1 MKKPTNIAASV
12 RARLLNRA
20 KADDRPLQ
28 EVLQYYA
35 MERFLY
41 RLSQSEHASRFV
53 LKGALMLQFWGGPV
67 TRSTKDIDLLGETT
81 TSVDDLVGVMRACCD
96 VEVED
101 DGIAFDAASMAGEEI
116 RLDAI
121 YDGVRVH
128 GLCTLAGARVTFQ
141 VDVGVG
147 DVITPGAVTVTYPT
161 LLDFDAPKL
170 LGYTPETVVAEKL
183 QAMVALDMANTR
195 LKDFLDIWVL
205 AQGRAFDGAVLA
217 EAIRATFER
226 RRTPLPETTLIA
238 LTPAFHS
245 AEAKQAQWT
254 AYTRKARVRGE
265 MPALDVV
272 AEHIAAFAMPVFAA
286 LVARETVT
294 ARWPAAGPWS
304 D

>member
-1 MKKPTNIAASV
+1 VKKKPTNIGASV
-12 RARLLNRA
+12 RARLLNLA
-20 KADDRPLQ
+20 KADDRPFQ

-41 RLSQSEHASRFV
+41 RLSRSEHAGRFV

-81 TSVDDLVGVMRACCD
+81 ISVDDLVALMRACCD

-101 DGIAFDAASMAGEEI
+101 DGITFDAESMTGEEI

-121 YDGVRVH
+121 YDGVRVR
-128 GLCTLAGARVTFQ
+128 GLATLAGARATFQ
-141 VDVGVG
+141 VDVGFG
-147 DVITPGAVTVTYPT
+147 DVITPGAVTVSYPT
-161 LLDFDAPKL
+161 LLEFDAPKL

-195 LKDFLDIWVL
+195 LK
-205 AQGRAFDGAVLA
+205 A

-226 RRTPLPETTLIA
+226 RRTPLPDTTPIG

-245 AEAKQAQWT
+245 ADAKQAQWI
-254 AYTRKARVRGE
+254 AYTRKARVQGV
-265 MPALDVV
+265 MPSLDEV
-272 AEHIAAFAMPVFAA
+272 AEHIAAFVMPALTA
-286 LVARETVT
+286 LVAGEQFDR
-294 ARWPAAGPWS
+294 RWSAGGPWE
-304 D
+304 

>member
-1 MKKPTNIAASV
+1 MRKKPTNVAASV
-12 RARLLNRA
+12 RAKLLNRA
-20 KADDRPLQ
+20 KAEGRPFQ

-53 LKGALMLQFWGGPV
+53 LKGALMLQFWGGPL

-81 TSVDDLVGVMRACCD
+81 TSVEDLVGVMRACCD
-96 VEVED
+96 VDVED
-101 DGIAFDAASMAGEEI
+101 DGIAFDAESIAGEEI

-121 YDGVRVH
+121 YDGVRVR
-128 GLCTLAGARVTFQ
+128 GRCTLDGAVVTFQ
-141 VDVGVG
+141 VDVGFG

-161 LLDFDAPKL
+161 LLDFDAPKM

-205 AQGRAFDGAVLA
+205 AQGRDFDGAVLA

-226 RRTPLPETTLIA
+226 RRTPTPETTPIA

-245 AEAKQAQWT
+245 AAAKQAQWT
-254 AYTRKARVRGE
+254 AYVRKARVQG
-265 MPALDVV
+265 DVPTFDEV
-272 AEHIAAFAMPVFAA
+272 AEHIASFVMPLLRAAAGEPFA
-286 LVARETVT
+286 
-294 ARWPAAGPWS
+294 ARWPAGGPWA
-304 D
+304 

>member
-20 KADDRPLQ
+20 KADDRPFQ

-41 RLSQSEHASRFV
+41 RLSRSEHASRFV

-81 TSVDDLVGVMRACCD
+81 TPVDDLVGVMRACCD
-96 VEVED
+96 VAVED
-101 DGIAFDAASMAGEEI
+101 DGIAFDSASMAGEEI

-141 VDVGVG
+141 VDVGFG
-147 DVITPGAVTVTYPT
+147 DVITPGAVAVSYPT

-170 LGYTPETVVAEKL
+170 LGYTPETVIAEKL

-205 AQGRAFDGAVLA
+205 AQGREFEGAVLA

-226 RRTPLPETTLIA
+226 RRTPLPETTPIA
-238 LTPAFHS
+238 LSPAFYS
-245 AEAKQAQWT
+245 AEAKQAQWA
-254 AYTRKARVRGE
+254 AYVRKARVQGE
-265 MPALDVV
+265 MPAFDAVIG
-272 AEHIAAFAMPVFAA
+272 HIAGFVMPVLAS
-286 LVARETVT
+286 LVAGEQFDR
-294 ARWPAAGPWS
+294 RWSAGGPWE
-304 D
+304 